1 MPTITENNGSMEP
14 EEEDMDHY
22 ENDDRKSSEEETA
35 SGSGEGE
42 EDQEED
48 EDEGGSSGNSNHF
61 IYQPCQIQTDRIYC
75 IVTDLLY
82 FVWLVSKCKLQFWKQ
97 GEKTKAVDRWLTT
110 MIRQQANA
118 PPKAA
123 AVGCFC
129 FGLVPVIVFVFLCDR
144 VGRDW
149 FQPFE
154 LCTAYICCHFGM
166 TVDDNRT

>member
-1 MPTITENNGSMEP
+1 MPVKDPLVEARFLHQMRSNSDVKFVNEAGFPPCFLQRMRKVCVVHISGVLASVLIQSRRSVWSAFCSFQHCFPRYFSTDFRSKMPTITENNGSMEP

-61 IYQPCQIQTDRIYC
+61 IYQPCQIQTDRMYC

-82 FVWLVSKCKLQFWKQ
+82 FV
-97 GEKTKAVDRWLTT
+97 
-110 MIRQQANA
+110 
-118 PPKAA
+118 
-123 AVGCFC
+123 
-129 FGLVPVIVFVFLCDR
+129 
-144 VGRDW
+144 
-149 FQPFE
+149 
-154 LCTAYICCHFGM
+154 
-166 TVDDNRT
+166 